1 MRRPVIALALVA
13 ALGLTACRTRASEPP
28 IRPVAR
34 VNLARYMG
42 RWYVIAAIPTRIE
55 RDDYDPVEHY
65 WLEPDGSICTVFRFR
80 DGGFSAPLRTVHS
93 TATVV
98 AGSGG
103 GAWRVHLFALL
114 RLQYLVGWLAPDYR
128 RVIVARDARD
138 YVWLM
143 ARTPQVSPRAY
154 AAMVRRVAAMGY
166 DVNKLRKSPQRW
178 PEPEGPRTPDAAG
191 CRKTLQSRRRHPTPR
206 TWVAFKSLIGKPA

>member
-1 MRRPVIALALVA
+1 MKRFGLAATLVA
-13 ALGLTACRTRASEPP
+13 ALGMTACRTRASEPP
-28 IRPVAR
+28 IRPVSH
-34 VNLARYMG
+34 VNLPRYMG
-42 RWYVIAAIPTRIE
+42 RWYVIAAIPTRLE

-80 DGGFSAPLRTVHS
+80 DGGFASRLRTVHS

-98 AGSGG
+98 AASGG
-103 GAWRVHLFALL
+103 GEWQVHLFALL
-114 RLQYLVGWLAPDYR
+114 RLQYLVGWLAPDDS

-143 ARTPQVSPRAY
+143 ARSPQVSPSAY

-166 DVNKLRKSPQRW
+166 DVRKLRKSPQRW
-178 PEPEGPRTPDAAG
+178 PEPQGPRPPDAG
-191 CRKTLQSRRRHPTPR
+191 TC
-206 TWVAFKSLIGKPA
+206 G

>member
-1 MRRPVIALALVA
+1 MRRLGLAVTLIA

-28 IRPVAR
+28 IPPVSH
-34 VNLARYMG
+34 VDLARYMG

-65 WLEPDGSICTVFRFR
+65 RLEPDGSICTVFRFR
-80 DGGFSAPLRTVHS
+80 DGSFDAPLRTVHS

-98 AGSGG
+98 AGSGSG
-103 GAWRVHLFALL
+103 EWRVHLFALL
-114 RLQYLVGWLAPDYR
+114 RLQYLVGWLAPEYSE
-128 RVIVARDARD
+128 VIVARDARD

-143 ARTPQVSPRAY
+143 ARTPQVSSRAY

-166 DVNKLRKSPQRW
+166 DVRELRRSPQRW
-178 PEPEGPRTPDAAG
+178 PEPQGPRPPDAG
-191 CRKTLQSRRRHPTPR
+191 DC
-206 TWVAFKSLIGKPA
+206 G

>member
-1 MRRPVIALALVA
+1 MRRLGLVA
-13 ALGLTACRTRASEPP
+13 TLIAAFGLTACRARASERPIPP
-28 IRPVAR
+28 VSH

-65 WLEPDGSICTVFRFR
+65 RLEPDGSICTVFRFR
-80 DGGFSAPLRTVHS
+80 VGSFDAPLRTVHS

-98 AGSGG
+98 ERSRGG
-103 GAWRVHLFALL
+103 EWRVHLFALF
-114 RLQYLVGWLAPDYR
+114 RLQYLVGWLAPDYSE
-128 RVIVARDARD
+128 VIVARDARD

-143 ARTPQVSPRAY
+143 ARTPRVSSRAY

-166 DVNKLRKSPQRW
+166 DVRKLRRSPQRW
-178 PEPEGPRTPDAAG
+178 PEPQGPRPPDAG
-191 CRKTLQSRRRHPTPR
+191 EC
-206 TWVAFKSLIGKPA
+206 G

>member
-1 MRRPVIALALVA
+1 MRRFGIAVSLVA

-28 IRPVAR
+28 IPPVAH

-80 DGGFSAPLRTVHS
+80 DGGFSSRLRTVHS

-98 AGSGG
+98 ANRGG
-103 GAWRVHLFALL
+103 GEWQVHLLALL

-143 ARTPQVSPRAY
+143 ARTRQVSSRAY
-154 AAMVRRVAAMGY
+154 AVMVRRVAAMGY
-166 DVNKLRKSPQRW
+166 DVRKLRKSPQRW
-178 PEPEGPRTPDAAG
+178 PEPEGPRPPDAGACG
-191 CRKTLQSRRRHPTPR
+191 
-206 TWVAFKSLIGKPA
+206 